1 MKEVKLFIN
10 NQEVVVPAGTTILE
24 AAKKVGV
31 NIPTLCYHPDQ
42 AIKAN
47 CRVCVVEVKGSR
59 KLSASCSTPVWE
71 GMEVITTSKK
81 VLDSQKGVVEL
92 LIASHNQDCLNCQR
106 NGTCELQNLAERF
119 NITKSDLDMDILTLP
134 IDDGN
139 PSIVRDPSKCIKC
152 NRCVEACSKTQGVDI
167 LTHSHRSSEYII
179 STPYNL
185 PLGSTLCTFCG
196 QCSAVC
202 PVGAIVEKDNTDQ
215 VFEAIEDQNK
225 HVIVQVAPAIR
236 TALGDA
242 FGLDEGSIVT
252 GQMVNALKQL
262 GFDKVFDTNF
272 TADLTIIEEGNE
284 LIDRITN
291 GGTLPMITSCS
302 PGWINYIEG
311 KYDHLLD
318 HLSTCKSP
326 QQMFGALSK
335 SYYAEKAGIDP
346 KDIFT
351 VSIMPCTAKKF
362 EAQRDE
368 MNTKGVRDVD
378 VVLTTRELA
387 KMIKMTGIDF
397 EALQE
402 KEFDAPFGIG
412 TGAAVIFGATGG
424 VMEAALRTVY
434 EVVVGE
440 PMPSLDFE
448 PARGLQGIKEAEVDL
463 NGTVVKVAVAHSLSN
478 AKIVMD
484 MIDKGDCPYAFIEIM
499 ACPGGCV
506 GGGGQPIN
514 TTLASKA
521 KRIDATYKI
530 DKEKL
535 QYRKSHEN
543 PAINKLYDEYLVKPL
558 GHKSH
563 ELLHTHYHPRDKK
576 VSNIKLK

>member
-1 MKEVKLFIN
+1 MKEIKLSIN
-10 NQEVVVPAGTTILE
+10 NQKIVVPAGTTILE
-24 AAKKVGV
+24 AAKEVGV
-31 NIPTLCYHPDQ
+31 HIPTLCYHPDQ

-59 KLSASCSTPVWE
+59 KLSAACSTPVWE

-119 NITKSDLDMDILTLP
+119 NIGKTNLDIDILTLP

-152 NRCVEACSKTQGVDI
+152 NRCVETCSKTQGVDV
-167 LTHSHRSSEYII
+167 LTHAHRSDQYII

-202 PVGAIVEKDNTDQ
+202 PVGAIVEKDNTEQ
-215 VFEAIEDQNK
+215 VFEAIENQKK
-225 HVIVQVAPAIR
+225 HVICQVAPAIR

-242 FGLDEGSIVT
+242 FGLDDGAIVT

-302 PGWINYIEG
+302 PGWINYVEG

-335 SYYAEKAGIDP
+335 SYYAEKMGIDP
-346 KDIFT
+346 KDICT

-368 MNTKGVRDVD
+368 MNTNGVRDVD

-397 EALQE
+397 EVLQE
-402 KEFDAPFGIG
+402 KEFDSPFGIG

-440 PMPSLDFE
+440 PMPSIDFE
-448 PARGLQGIKEAEVDL
+448 PARGLQGIKEADVDL
-463 NGTVVKVAVAHSLSN
+463 NGTVVKVAVAHGLSN

-484 MIDKGDCPYAFIEIM
+484 MIDKGECPYAFIEIM

-514 TTLASKA
+514 TTMATKS
-521 KRIDATYKI
+521 KRIESTYKI

-543 PAINKLYDEYLVKPL
+543 PAINKLYEEYLEKPL

-576 VSNIKLK
+576 IGNIKLK